1 MGRLI
6 TVKEFTTKTSLNN
19 HACATWRLLGS
30 GSPHP
35 RPPAGG
41 QKGSPLYLVLP
52 QPVVAHSIPAGKS
65 SSVLGR
71 HTADTVSENCA
82 GVASFSRVMSLRT
95 VRMLN
100 LGFLKTC
107 REGPE
112 RQLRPW
118 GIRGFLDH
126 LSWRSVQDK
135 RTHRSPDLRLA
146 RSTWLLSLK
155 GLKGLPFAPSPAPA
169 CSPAAVPWPTQRGLC
184 VPCQSSGPGCS
195 RSVSPDQTLRPQPR
209 RRFWGNQVVVK
220 D

>member
-1 MGRLI
+1 MRVPLGDSWAQVASTPDPQLAGRKAHHC
-6 TVKEFTTKTSLNN
+6 TWSCPSLW
-19 HACATWRLLGS
+19 WRTAS
-30 GSPHP
+30 QQGSP
-35 RPPAGG
+35 RRCWA
-41 QKGSPLYLVLP
+41 
-52 QPVVAHSIPAGKS
+52 
-65 SSVLGR
+65 
-71 HTADTVSENCA
+71 
-82 GVASFSRVMSLRT
+82 
-95 VRMLN
+95 
-100 LGFLKTC
+100 
-107 REGPE
+107 GPE

-169 CSPAAVPWPTQRGLC
+169 GSPAAVPWPTQRGLC

>member
-65 SSVLGR
+65 SLVLGR

-100 LGFLKTC
+100 FGFLKTC

-118 GIRGFLDH
+118 GIRQFLDH
-126 LSWRSVQDK
+126 LLSWR
-135 RTHRSPDLRLA
+135 DLSENPETGSIHLA
-146 RSTWLLSLK
+146 PVSQGAEGSSLCP
-155 GLKGLPFAPSPAPA
+155 LPSPGLQPGGCPSAHPA
-169 CSPAAVPWPTQRGLC
+169 RPVRTLPIFRTW
-184 VPCQSSGPGCS
+184 VF
-195 RSVSPDQTLRPQPR
+195 SVCEP
-209 RRFWGNQVVVK
+209 
-220 D
+220 